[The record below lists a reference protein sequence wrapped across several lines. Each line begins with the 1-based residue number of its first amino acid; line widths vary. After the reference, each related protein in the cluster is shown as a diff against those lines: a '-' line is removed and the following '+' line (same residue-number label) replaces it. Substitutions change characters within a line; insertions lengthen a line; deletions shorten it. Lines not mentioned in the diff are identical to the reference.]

1 MIKDI
6 VVNLSV
12 GKPKDVAG
20 EFALSAA
27 VLFKARLTAIAFA
40 HECPIGQS
48 VSDYVNHS
56 IIQQW
61 RADRKA
67 EAERTE
73 RDIVGNAGMAGVDCE
88 TRVLRHSMADAAK
101 VFGVIARSHDISVVA
116 QNEPE
121 CDPAEAL
128 IIQAALFE
136 SGRPVLVVPY
146 IQSAPMALD
155 RIMVCWDGSKSAA
168 RAIGDALPLLERAG
182 HIDVVT
188 VDDRD
193 RGNEL
198 RGADIAT
205 HLARH
210 GLNVELKPVVAPDS
224 DVADVILSTAA
235 DSGTDLMVMGGFGH
249 SRFREFVLGGTTRG
263 ILGTM
268 TVPVLM
274 SH

>member
-6 VVNLSV
+6 VVNLAV

-48 VSDYVNHS
+48 VSDYVNRS

-61 RADRKA
+61 RADRQA
-67 EAERTE
+67 EAERAE
-73 RDIVGNAGMAGVDCE
+73 REILTRASMAGIDCE
-88 TRVLRHSMADAAK
+88 TRVLRHSTTDAAS
-101 VFGVIARSHDISVVA
+101 VFGMVARNHDISVVA
-116 QNEPE
+116 QSEPE
-121 CDPAEAL
+121 RDPGEAL

-146 IQSAPMALD
+146 IQSTSMALD
-155 RIMVCWDGSKSAA
+155 RVMICWDGSNSAA
-168 RAIGDALPLLERAG
+168 RAVGDAIPLLERAG

-188 VDDRD
+188 VEDRD
-193 RGNEL
+193 RRNEL
-198 RGADIAT
+198 RGADIAV

-224 DVADVILSTAA
+224 DAANVILSQAA
-235 DSGTDLMVMGGFGH
+235 DNATDLMVMGGFGH
-249 SRFREFVLGGTTRG
+249 SRFREFVLGGVTRG
-263 ILGTM
+263 ILGAM

>member
-6 VVNLSV
+6 VVNLCV
-12 GKPKDVAG
+12 GKPKEVAG

-48 VSDYVNHS
+48 VSPYVNGS
-56 IIQQW
+56 IIQKW

-67 EAERTE
+67 EAERAETE
-73 RDIVGNAGMAGVDCE
+73 IINRASMAGIDCE
-88 TRVLRHSMADAAK
+88 TRVLRHSTTEAAK
-101 VFGVIARSHDISVVA
+101 VFGVVARNYDLSVVA
-116 QNEPE
+116 QSEPDS
-121 CDPAEAL
+121 DPGEAL
-128 IIQAALFE
+128 IIQAALFD

-146 IQSAPMALD
+146 VQSAPMALD
-155 RIMVCWDGSKSAA
+155 RVMVCWDGSKSAA
-168 RAIGDALPLLERAG
+168 RAIGDALPLLQRAE
-182 HIDVVT
+182 HIDVIT

-193 RGNEL
+193 RRNEL
-198 RGADIAT
+198 RGADIAA

-224 DVADVILSTAA
+224 DVADVILSAAA
-235 DSGTDLMVMGGFGH
+235 DETDLVVMGGFGH
-249 SRFREFVLGGTTRG
+249 SRFREFVLGGVTRD
-263 ILGTM
+263 ILGSM

>member
-20 EFALSAA
+20 EFAVSAA
-27 VLFKARLTAIAFA
+27 ALFNARLTAIAFA
-40 HECPIGQS
+40 QECPIGQS
-48 VSDYVNHS
+48 VSDYVNRS

-67 EAERTE
+67 EAERAE
-73 RDIVGNAGMAGVDCE
+73 REIRTQAGLAGVDCE
-88 TRVLRHSMADAAK
+88 TRVLTHSTVDAAK
-101 VFGVIARSHDISVVA
+101 VFGAIARNHDLSVVA
-116 QNEPE
+116 QSEPDS
-121 CDPAEAL
+121 DPGEAL

-146 IQSAPMALD
+146 IQSAPMALN
-155 RIMVCWDGSKSAA
+155 RVMVCWDGSKSAA
-168 RAIGDALPLLERAG
+168 RAIGDALPLLGRAG
-182 HIDVVT
+182 HVDVVT
-188 VDDRD
+188 VDARD
-193 RGNEL
+193 RRNEL
-198 RGADIAT
+198 RGADIAA

-210 GLNVELKPVVAPDS
+210 GLDVELKPVVAS
-224 DVADVILSTAA
+224 DVDVANVILSAAA
-235 DSGTDLMVMGGFGH
+235 DNETDLIVMGGFGH
-249 SRFREFVLGGTTRG
+249 SRFREFVLGGATRG
-263 ILGTM
+263 ILGSM